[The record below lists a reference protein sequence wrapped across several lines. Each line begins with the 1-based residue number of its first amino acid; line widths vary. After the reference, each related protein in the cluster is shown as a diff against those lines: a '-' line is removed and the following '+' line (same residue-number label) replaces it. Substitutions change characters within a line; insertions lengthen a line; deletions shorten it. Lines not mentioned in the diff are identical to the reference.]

1 MPIIEVT
8 LIEGRSIEKKV
19 KMIRAV
25 TDAVVETLEAP
36 PDSVKVIVREVPKW
50 HFGSGGE
57 VKGMPS

>member
-8 LIEGRSIEKKV
+8 IIEGRTIEKKI

-36 PDSVKVIVREVPKW
+36 RDSVRIILHEVPKW
-50 HFGSGGE
+50 HFAVGGE
-57 VKGMPS
+57 VKGEPS